1 MTQEDRKMS
10 ENEKFFAN
18 LSKDGLSQMLSA
30 QKSAQRSIPVIMTSR
45 EEVLKRKP
53 TKMEKQLKEFI
64 ERKVK
69 DQFLSAPLES
79 KQLSLTSKNV
89 EV

>member
-1 MTQEDRKMS
+1 MTNEDRKMS

-64 ERKVK
+64 ERKVQ
-69 DQFLSAPLES
+69 DQFLSAQLES